1 MDVKKLTE
9 LSIDIICTIDHEG
22 HIGYVNPAFTRAL
35 GYLKEK
41 LEDKNLF
48 DFIHPDDVEE
58 TVAHVRS
65 LVVNKD
71 CIKFEN
77 RILCKDQSIKY
88 FSWNACSIKDENVIY
103 AIGNDITERKSI
115 LANVSQSS
123 HVLGLSQS
131 IAKVGGWELDL
142 ITNEL
147 FWTAETYR
155 IHDANAESF
164 DPSADAGLD
173 YYLPES
179 RARLS
184 EALQM
189 ARENGEAYDLE
200 LQLKTA
206 LGRIIDVRTTCKVT
220 VKEGQSI
227 KLTGAFQ
234 DITDRKNAEKKLIK
248 AKQKAEE
255 SKRYFA
261 SIINHIGAPLFVKD
275 DQSRLRLVNDS
286 FCDLFGLT
294 QEDIIGKTLTENVSS
309 EEREHFLKV
318 DNEVI
323 ATGQDSIIEESLTL
337 SEIKPKTI
345 LTRKTRFFDEEGN
358 KFLVGT
364 ISDIT
369 DRKIS
374 EDNIKES
381 EAWISSILNSLTSSV
396 CVIDKT
402 GRVLQVNETWRKLGQ
417 QGGNKLIPSL
427 DAEFNYFDVCSADPH
442 DKEASSVAQGLH
454 GLLNG
459 KVESFDYAYPCHAPD
474 NNQWFLLR
482 ANLMQTKE
490 RQIVISH
497 TDITERKL
505 LEEDQRRLSQQSQL
519 AIKTAKLGVWVHDIT
534 SGYLEWNDQLLEIY
548 GITRN
553 EFQANLEGWRLQ
565 LHPEDADYTNN
576 QLAQIFHGKS
586 IFGLEFRVIRKDGEI
601 RYIDASGAPVFNED
615 NKVIQVIGIN
625 QDITDRKRAQEEIKN
640 SEEKFSKAFENAPY
654 PISILNINTGE
665 QIAVNNAFIQAFG
678 YTEKEL
684 LKGNVHFVNL
694 NENTKEAAS
703 AFSILKNGGGLEK
716 FPFAMKTKTGDIR
729 KVLLNAT
736 KLYPNNDNIFITS
749 FTDITVQE
757 EKERALKQ
765 SDRVFNAAIDM
776 FCIAGFDGYFQYLN
790 PEWERTLGWTK
801 EELTSKPWIEFIH
814 PEDKVM
820 TENIKSII
828 IDGKEIYRFE
838 NRYICKNGSIKW
850 LSWNLKP
857 YVDEGIIIGVARDI
871 TESKKVEIQLIN
883 AKKRAEES
891 DRLKS
896 SFLSNMSH
904 EIRTPKN
911 DDLSTE
917 ERNRYLNI
925 IDRNSKQLLDLIDD
939 IIDAAKMESDQ
950 LKITIKECQVGQIIS
965 DLEMIFNEI
974 KLVES
979 KPNIEFRANVPDKFR
994 NMVILTDCLR
1004 LRQVLTNLLGNALK
1018 YSEKGIISFGVD
1030 VIKDEVVFYVKDEG
1044 IGISEENISPIFERF
1059 KQLDKKDNEGFS
1071 AAGAGLGLAIC
1082 KGIVELLGGTISVK
1096 SELNVGSEFTFRIP
1110 FNKGK
1115 TRKTDQAKRKETSIS
1130 LEGKTIL
1137 IAEDGATARL
1147 YFKVALKETK
1157 ANILFANNG
1166 KVAIELFMAHPEI
1179 DVVMMDIGMPIMNG
1193 FQAMEQILKLDPS
1206 AKIIAQT
1213 AYAMTNEKEKCFAIG
1228 CKDYLTKPI
1237 QKEALIQVLG
1247 RWVE

>member
-9 LSIDIICTIDHEG
+9 LSIDIVCTIDHEG
-22 HIGYVNPAFTRAL
+22 NIGYVNPAFSRAL

-41 LEDKNLF
+41 LEDKSLF

-88 FSWNACSIKDENVIY
+88 FSWNVCSIKDENIIY

-115 LANVSQSS
+115 LANLSQSS

-234 DITDRKNAEKKLIK
+234 DITDRKNAEKKLNK
-248 AKQKAEE
+248 AKKKAKE
-255 SKRYFA
+255 SKKYLFG
-261 SIINHIGAPLFVKD
+261 IINHIGVPLFVKD
-275 DQSRLRLVNDS
+275 NQSRLTLVNDA
-286 FCDLFGLT
+286 FCTLFQLSKN
-294 QEDIIGKTLTENVSS
+294 DVLGKTLAEKVSP
-309 EEREHFLKV
+309 EEREHFLKIDKEVLKTGQENIVEESMTLNGNGTRIISTRKERFV
-318 DNEVI
+318 DN
-323 ATGQDSIIEESLTL
+323 
-337 SEIKPKTI
+337 
-345 LTRKTRFFDEEGN
+345 EGN

-364 ISDIT
+364 I
-369 DRKIS
+369 R
-374 EDNIKES
+374 
-381 EAWISSILNSLTSSV
+381 
-396 CVIDKT
+396 
-402 GRVLQVNETWRKLGQ
+402 
-417 QGGNKLIPSL
+417 
-427 DAEFNYFDVCSADPH
+427 
-442 DKEASSVAQGLH
+442 
-454 GLLNG
+454 
-459 KVESFDYAYPCHAPD
+459 
-474 NNQWFLLR
+474 
-482 ANLMQTKE
+482 
-490 RQIVISH
+490 
-497 TDITERKL
+497 DITEN
-505 LEEDQRRLSQQSQL
+505 
-519 AIKTAKLGVWVHDIT
+519 IK
-534 SGYLEWNDQLLEIY
+534 
-548 GITRN
+548 
-553 EFQANLEGWRLQ
+553 
-565 LHPEDADYTNN
+565 
-576 QLAQIFHGKS
+576 
-586 IFGLEFRVIRKDGEI
+586 
-601 RYIDASGAPVFNED
+601 
-615 NKVIQVIGIN
+615 
-625 QDITDRKRAQEEIKN
+625 AQEEIKN
-640 SEEKFSKAFENAPY
+640 SEESFSNAFENAPY
-654 PISILNINTGE
+654 PIAILNINTGDR
-665 QIAVNNAFIQAFG
+665 IAVNNTFSETFG
-678 YTEKEL
+678 YTKSEL
-684 LKGNVHFVNL
+684 LEGNIYVKNL
-694 NENTKEAAS
+694 CQNQNDFLNGIT
-703 AFSILKNGGGLEK
+703 ILKKEGSLK
-716 FPFAMKTKTGDIR
+716 QFPLVMNPKSDKI
-729 KVLLNAT
+729 KMMLVNAT
-736 KLYPNNDNIFITS
+736 RFLTDNNDVFITS
-749 FTDITVQE
+749 FMDITE
-757 EKERALKQ
+757 LKEREKTLEQ

-790 PEWERTLGWTK
+790 PEWERTLGWTT
-801 EELTSKPWIEFIH
+801 EELTSKPWIEFVH
-814 PEDKVM
+814 PEEKGM
-820 TENIKSII
+820 TENIKSLII
-828 IDGKEIYRFE
+828 KGQEIYRFE
-838 NRYICKNGSIKW
+838 NRYICKDGSIKW
-850 LSWNLKP
+850 LSWNLNP
-857 YVDEGIIIGVARDI
+857 YVGEGIFIGVARDI
-871 TESKKVEIQLIN
+871 TESKEVEVQLIN
-883 AKKRAEES
+883 AKKRAEEAH
-891 DRLKS
+891 RLKS

-904 EIRTPKN
+904 EIRTPMNGVIGFSELLKSDN
-911 DDLSTE
+911 LSSE
-917 ERNRYLNI
+917 ERKRYLDV

-939 IIDAAKMESDQ
+939 IIDISKMESDQ
-950 LKITIKECQVGQIIS
+950 LKITIKECQVSQIIS
-965 DLEMIFNEI
+965 DLLIIFNEI
-974 KLVES
+974 KSVHS
-979 KPNIEFRANVPDKFR
+979 KPNIEFRANLPDKFKDL
-994 NMVILTDCLR
+994 VILTDGLR
-1004 LRQVLTNLLGNALK
+1004 IRQVLTNLLTNALK

-1030 VIKDEVVFYVKDEG
+1030 VINDEVVFYVKDEG
-1044 IGISEENISPIFERF
+1044 IGISEENIGPIFERF
-1059 KQLDKKDNEGFS
+1059 KQLESTDNEGVG

-1115 TRKTDQAKRKETSIS
+1115 IRKTDQAKRKETSIS

-1147 YFKVALKETK
+1147 YFKVALEETK